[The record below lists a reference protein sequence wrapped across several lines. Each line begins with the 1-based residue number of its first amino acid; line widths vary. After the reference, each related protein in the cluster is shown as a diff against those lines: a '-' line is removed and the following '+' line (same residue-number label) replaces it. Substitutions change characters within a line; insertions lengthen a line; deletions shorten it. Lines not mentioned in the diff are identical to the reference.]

1 MYIDI
6 QAILGCLQSRSN
18 IQRKLNG
25 LGWFTQRKSS
35 LLWMVSFWDDWSL
48 WQTPFLSLALR
59 WSNLT
64 MTLAMSALA
73 GAEHSFD
80 LPWLVGASA
89 TRSCDSDQDWWL
101 LSRMVSLGGGPL
113 MGVPQVRWMVYFREN
128 HPSFEMDD
136 DGLPSFQE
144 SSIWGIILLTCW
156 QFMHGKPNKQQFTI
170 WVLESQPFCGNT
182 THMISHDMFLWQYNI
197 SKSV

>member
-1 MYIDI
+1 MLWCMHMIIYINVLMYIDI

-101 LSRMVSLGGGPL
+101 LSRMVSLGGSINGGTPSSL
-113 MGVPQVRWMVYFREN
+113 DGLFQGKSSIVWNGWWRFTLISGILHLGN
-128 HPSFEMDD
+128 HPSDM
-136 DGLPSFQE
+136 
-144 SSIWGIILLTCW
+144 LTI
-156 QFMHGKPNKQQFTI
+156 HAR
-170 WVLESQPFCGNT
+170 
-182 THMISHDMFLWQYNI
+182 
-197 SKSV
+197 